1 VSSGFTVESDIESLR
16 DENKRLRLE
25 NKKLARELKYEQG
38 INERNRVNAEARASL
53 SRVVSAEKSRL
64 EQYMN
69 LMLGNCPDIILLFDQ
84 EGRIVFA
91 SDSYLRRS
99 KIPAIGMILGKTYSE
114 LMVPVVA
121 DEFLL
126 ELSEIFQMAQTEKRS
141 VEVEQDIDFGLDGNA
156 RHYQT
161 QVTPMIDDDGS
172 PRGMMMFFYDTTEL
186 MRAKL
191 EAERARFQAEQSTRA
206 KSDFLSR
213 MSHEMRTP
221 MNAIIGMTLIA
232 KSAKDPERKEY
243 CLDKISEAS
252 THLLGVIN
260 DILDMS
266 KIEANKFELSF
277 SEFNFE
283 KMLQRVTNVMNFKVE
298 EMEQN
303 LLVEIS
309 PDMPS
314 RIISDEQ
321 RLAQVMTNLLS
332 NAVKFTPQG
341 GTVSL
346 SVKRL
351 GEADKEN
358 EAEEKEGSAAIR
370 VEVKDTGIGISLE
383 QQARLFA
390 SFEQADGSISRK
402 YGGTG
407 LGLAISK
414 SIVELMGGRIWVESE
429 LGNGASFIFEI
440 RVKTPECGRV
450 SLLPPGVNW
459 ENIKILAVD
468 DSPEVLELIKAI
480 LAPYGVKCE
489 TVLYPREA
497 LSLVR
502 ERAGDPFDVIFID
515 WRMPE
520 MDGIELSREINRG
533 SGRNPVVIMIS
544 ATDWDEISSVAREA
558 GVSRFLQKPLFP
570 SAMFNCIN
578 ECMGCPSQA
587 DEGAFDETAP
597 TEGIFARRNVLLAED
612 VKINREIV
620 TALMEDTGIIWDYAE
635 DGEEAVEK
643 FSNDPEGYDLV
654 LMDVQMPN
662 MDGYGAARR
671 IRSSGLPRS
680 RTIPIIAMTA
690 NVFREDIERCRE
702 AGMDDHIGK
711 PIDINEVISKL
722 KRYMP

>member
-1 VSSGFTVESDIESLR
+1 LQ

-25 NKKLARELKYEQG
+25 NKKLARELKYEQS
-38 INERNRVNAEARASL
+38 INERNRVSAEARASL
-53 SRVVSAEKSRL
+53 SRIVSAEKSRL

-69 LMLGNCPDIILLFDQ
+69 LMLGNCPDIILIFDQ
-84 EGRIVFA
+84 DGRIVFA
-91 SDSYLRRS
+91 SDSYLRQS

-114 LMVPVVA
+114 LMVSVVTG
-121 DEFLL
+121 EFLL
-126 ELSEIFQMAQTEKRS
+126 ELSEIFKTAQTEKRA
-141 VEVEQDIDFGLDGNA
+141 VEVERDIDFGLDGNA
-156 RHYQT
+156 RHYQM

-172 PRGMMMFFYDTTEL
+172 PKGMMMFFYDTTEL

-191 EAERARFQAEQSTRA
+191 DAERARFQAEQSTRA

-221 MNAIIGMTLIA
+221 MNAIIGMTSIA

-266 KIEANKFELSF
+266 KIEANKFDLS
-277 SEFNFE
+277 SSDFNFE
-283 KMLQRVTNVMNFKVE
+283 KMLQRVTNVMNFKVD

-309 PDMPS
+309 PDMPR

-321 RLAQVMTNLLS
+321 RLAQVITNLLS

-351 GEADKEN
+351 DGSD
-358 EAEEKEGSAAIR
+358 AEDGDVTIR
-370 VEVKDTGIGISLE
+370 VEVKDTGIGISPE

-414 SIVELMGGRIWVESE
+414 RIVELMGGRIWVESE
-429 LGNGASFIFEI
+429 LGHGASFIFEI
-440 RVKTPECGRV
+440 KVKTSECERA

-459 ENIKILAVD
+459 KNIKILAVD

-489 TVLYPREA
+489 TALYPREA
-497 LSLVR
+497 LRLVR
-502 ERAGDPFDVIFID
+502 ECADDPFDVIFID

-520 MDGIELSREINRG
+520 MDGIELSREINSG

-544 ATDWDEISSVAREA
+544 STDWDEISSAAREA

-570 SAMFNCIN
+570 SAIFNCIN
-578 ECMGCPSQA
+578 ECMGCPSRA
-587 DEGAFDETAP
+587 DESDEDVSDDSDETAP
-597 TEGIFARRNVLLAED
+597 IGGIFARRNVLLAED

-635 DGEEAVEK
+635 DGDEAVEK
-643 FSNDPEGYDLV
+643 FSNDPERYDLV

-662 MDGYGAARR
+662 MNGYDATRL

-680 RTIPIIAMTA
+680 KTIPIVAMTA
-690 NVFREDIERCRE
+690 NVFREDMEKCRD

-722 KRYMP
+722 KKYMP